1 MQHRTRTVSGII
13 GLTALTLGMA
23 AAPAQGHPLD
33 RGHDYVSSTEVDR
46 HFCGDLRVRIHDEY
60 HVNFVLNSHGGG
72 LAYDHQTIHGSTT
85 FTNLTTGKSITQ
97 VGNFVQKD
105 LKVTDNGDG
114 TLTVLVL
121 SSGSS
126 KLYGPNGKMLLNDP
140 GQTRVKILIDDAG
153 TPNNPFDDEFA
164 DFLGVVKGSTGRNDS
179 EGRDFC
185 VDAHNFTAA

>member
-1 MQHRTRTVSGII
+1 MQQRTRRISGIV
-13 GLTALTLGMA
+13 GLTALTLGIA
-23 AAPAQGHPLD
+23 SAPAQGRPLD
-33 RGHDYVSSTEVDR
+33 RGHDHVSNTEVDQ

-60 HVNFVLNSHGGG
+60 HVNFLLVSHGDG
-72 LAYDHQTIHGSTT
+72 LAYGHQTMHGSTT
-85 FTNLTTGKSITQ
+85 FTNLANGKSIVQT
-97 VGNFVQKD
+97 GNFVQKD

-114 TLTVLVL
+114 TLTILVM

-126 KLYGPNGKMLLNDP
+126 KLSGPNGKMLLNDP

-153 TPNNPFDDEFA
+153 TPQNPFDDDFL

-185 VDAHNFTAA
+185 EDVHNLIG